1 MSIDEAKA
9 KLDIPA
15 VAKQCFQ
22 NWKPALSC
30 HSPFREDRNPS
41 FSVFDQ
47 GQKWKDHAT
56 GDHGDAVDFLAK
68 ALDIPAPEAVRRF
81 VEMAGGGYRVQA
93 PRPKLAPTPAP
104 KTDDTDEKRRR
115 RAAWPAME
123 LPTDEELEA
132 VATLRRLPV
141 EGPQWAAIDG
151 TMRMATVDALDFD
164 SGYVPKRC
172 WVIRSTCGKNAQ
184 ARRLDGEPFADGS
197 AAEPFFRK
205 AKTLAGSIATL
216 PLGNYHDTRWPA
228 VALVE
233 GGPDVLAAYAGIHRL
248 GLLDTVAVCGMLGA
262 SMRPPYGAL
271 ATMRGRRVRIFQ
283 HNDEAGAKAADGWAR
298 LIHNAGGTVDIWT
311 PAQAGADLNDIFHLP
326 EAEVSAALA
335 EAFDFVKGAN

>member
-1 MSIDEAKA
+1 MKIEEAKA

-15 VAKQCFQ
+15 VAARCFP

-30 HSPFREDRNPS
+30 VSPFREDRNPS
-41 FSVFDQ
+41 FSVYDQ

-56 GDHGDAVDFLAK
+56 GDHGDAVDFLGK
-68 ALDIPAPEAVRRF
+68 ALDIPAQEAVRRF

-104 KTDDTDEKRRR
+104 KTEDTDEKRRR

-123 LPTDEELEA
+123 LPTEEELEA

-151 TMRMATVDALDFD
+151 TLRMATVE
-164 SGYVPKRC
+164 GERC
-172 WVIRSTCGKNAQ
+172 WIVRSTCGKNAQ
-184 ARRLDGEPFADGS
+184 ARQLDGQPFQEGRAAD
-197 AAEPFFRK
+197 PFFLK

-216 PLGNYHDTRWPA
+216 PVGNYHDTRWPA

-233 GGPDVLAAYAGIHRL
+233 GGPDVLAAYAGIYRL

-262 SMRPPYGAL
+262 SMRPPFGAV
-271 ATMRGRRVRIFQ
+271 ATMKGRRVRIFQ
-283 HNDEAGAKAADGWAR
+283 HNDEAGQKAADGWAR

-311 PAQAGADLNDIFHLP
+311 PAQAGADLNDIFTLP

-335 EAFDFVKGAN
+335 EAFGFVKGAN

>member
-15 VAKQCFQ
+15 VAKQVFPQ
-22 NWKPALSC
+22 WKPALSC
-30 HSPFREDRNPS
+30 HSPWREDRNPS
-41 FSVFDQ
+41 FSVYDQ
-47 GQKWKDHAT
+47 GRKWKDHAT

-68 ALDIPAPEAVRRF
+68 ALDIPAQEAVRRF

-93 PRPKLAPTPAP
+93 PRPKLAPTPARE
-104 KTDDTDEKRRR
+104 DTQEKRWQ
-115 RAAWPAME
+115 RAAWPPLE
-123 LPTDEELEA
+123 LPTEEELQSL
-132 VATLRRLPV
+132 ATLRRLPV

-151 TMRMATVDALDFD
+151 TLRMAN
-164 SGYVPKRC
+164 GHGKRC

-184 ARRLDGEPFADGS
+184 ARRLDGQPFQDGS
-197 AAEPFFRK
+197 LRLQPLK

-216 PLGNYHDTRWPA
+216 PVGNYHDTRWPA

-233 GGPDVLAAYAGIHRL
+233 GGPDTLAAYAGIYRL

-271 ATMRGRRVRIFQ
+271 ATMKGRRVRIFQ

>member
-9 KLDIPA
+9 KLDIPS
-15 VAKQCFQ
+15 VAARCFP

-30 HSPFREDRNPS
+30 HSPWREDRNPS

-47 GQKWKDHAT
+47 GQRWKDHAT
-56 GDHGDAVDFLAK
+56 GDHGDAVDFLGK
-68 ALDIPAPEAVRRF
+68 ALDIPAQEAVRRF
-81 VEMAGGGYRVQA
+81 VEMAGGGYRVPA

-104 KTDDTDEKRRR
+104 KTEDTDEKRRR

-123 LPTDEELEA
+123 LPTEEELEA

-151 TMRMATVDALDFD
+151 TLRMATVD
-164 SGYVPKRC
+164 GERC
-172 WVIRSTCGKNAQ
+172 WIVRSTCGKNAQ
-184 ARRLDGEPFADGS
+184 ARQLDGQPFQEGRAAD
-197 AAEPFFRK
+197 PFFLK

-216 PLGNYHDTRWPA
+216 PVGNYHDTRWPA

-248 GLLDTVAVCGMLGA
+248 DLLDTVAVCGMLGA

-271 ATMRGRRVRIFQ
+271 ATMKGRRVRIFQ

-311 PAQAGADLNDIFHLP
+311 PAQAGADLNDIFTLP